1 MVGILTV
8 IGATGAQGGSV
19 VDAALK
25 AGTYKVRAIT
35 RNTSSDKAKALVAQ
49 GAEVVSAD
57 LNNEDSLAKAFEVL
71 IHIPI
76 FFRES
81 RLIHKET

>member
-35 RNTSSDKAKALVAQ
+35 RNTSSEKAKALAARGV
-49 GAEVVSAD
+49 EVVKAD
-57 LNNEDSLAKAFEVL
+57 LNDLASLVGAFQVSY
-71 IHIPI
+71 IP
-76 FFRES
+76 
-81 RLIHKET
+81 L